1 MLSHVSV
8 SSNLFQKLFF
18 YFEQTQYADHLVA
31 FFRRRTF
38 LPSAS
43 ACLQLPRAGEADC
56 SKPSSFSLL
65 EANQGGRGEFGRVP
79 VYLAKSTQVTLCKQQ
94 DHHHQQQQQ
103 LGSTILRNITL
114 SLFSSSQ
121 EAAFR
126 VAKSLIVLLFLFHEV
141 IFLCKLV

>member
-56 SKPSSFSLL
+56 SKPPILSLL

-94 DHHHQQQQQ
+94 DQQQQQ
-103 LGSTILRNITL
+103 QQQQAWKYHIKKYHAL
-114 SLFSSSQ
+114 SVFFFSRGCFS
-121 EAAFR
+121 
-126 VAKSLIVLLFLFHEV
+126 
-141 IFLCKLV
+141 CG